1 MTNKA
6 EQALVKAKEL
16 GVMVGSMIPEARD
29 LDLVRLLKQIDAD
42 LMDIQHKL
50 SMAVKL
56 SANKEQL

>member
-6 EQALVKAKEL
+6 ERALIKAKEL
-16 GVMVGSMIPEARD
+16 GAMVSGMIPDSED

-50 SMAVKL
+50 SMTVKL
-56 SANKEQL
+56 SAKKG

>member
-1 MTNKA
+1 MTNTA
-6 EQALVKAKEL
+6 ERALIKAKEL
-16 GVMVGSMIPEARD
+16 GAMVSGMIPHAGD

-56 SANKEQL
+56 STKKE

>member
-6 EQALVKAKEL
+6 ERALVKAKEL
-16 GVMVGSMIPEARD
+16 EVMVGSMIPDAGD

-56 SANKEQL
+56 SANKE

>member
-6 EQALVKAKEL
+6 ERAFVKAKEL
-16 GVMVGSMIPEARD
+16 GVMVSSMIPDAGD

-42 LMDIQHKL
+42 LLDIQHKL

-56 SANKEQL
+56 SANKE

>member
-6 EQALVKAKEL
+6 ERALVKAKEL
-16 GVMVGSMIPEARD
+16 GVMVGSMIPDAGD

-42 LMDIQHKL
+42 LLDIQHKL

>member
-6 EQALVKAKEL
+6 EQALLRAREL
-16 GVMVGSMIPEARD
+16 EAMVSSMMPETGD

-42 LMDIQHKL
+42 LLDIQHKL

-56 SANKEQL
+56 SANKE

>member
-1 MTNKA
+1 MTNTA
-6 EQALVKAKEL
+6 ERALIKAKEL
-16 GVMVGSMIPEARD
+16 GAMVSGMIPDAED

-56 SANKEQL
+56 STKKE

>member
-6 EQALVKAKEL
+6 ERALIKAKEL
-16 GVMVGSMIPEARD
+16 GAMVSGMIPDAED

-50 SMAVKL
+50 SMTVKL
-56 SANKEQL
+56 SAKKG

>member
-1 MTNKA
+1 MTDKA

-16 GVMVGSMIPEARD
+16 GIMVGSMIPDARD

-50 SMAVKL
+50 SMVVKL
-56 SANKEQL
+56 SANKERL

>member
-1 MTNKA
+1 MTSKA
-6 EQALVKAKEL
+6 EQALLKAKEL
-16 GVMVGSMIPEARD
+16 GAMVSSMIPEARD

-56 SANKEQL
+56 SASRE

>member
-6 EQALVKAKEL
+6 EQALLKAREL
-16 GVMVGSMIPEARD
+16 EAMVSSMIPDAGD

-42 LMDIQHKL
+42 LLDIQHKL

-56 SANKEQL
+56 SANMG

>member
-1 MTNKA
+1 MTTKV
-6 EQALVKAKEL
+6 EQALVKATEL
-16 GVMVGSMIPEARD
+16 GAMVSSMMPDAKD

-56 SANKEQL
+56 SANRE